1 MTTSSYNLQVGYSVG
16 MAAAVGVVCALPI
29 LPVCNEV
36 AGGGHGSLW
45 PFYAFFAPVWLMSTM
60 WPNLPGDMFL
70 DLWFMIL
77 GMLGLYALYGG
88 FIAYARARQAGVW
101 AVLIVLGVHYV
112 SLVWL
117 PLGFDTI
124 ESLRSLGGTLGSLSI
139 VYSVGLTEAFVG
151 LQLLAFQFARS
162 AVPYRPRMSWAAG
175 VVLAAGLAAGVALY
189 SWGLT
194 CV

>member
-1 MTTSSYNLQVGYSVG
+1 MTTSSHNLQVGCSVA

-29 LPVCNEV
+29 FAACTEV
-36 AGGGHGSLW
+36 AGGGHGSAW
-45 PFYAFFAPVWLMSTM
+45 PFYAFFAPVWLASKML
-60 WPNLPGDMFL
+60 PNFPGNVFL
-70 DLWFMIL
+70 ELWVMIL
-77 GMLGLYALYGG
+77 AMFGLYGLYGG
-88 FIAYARARQAGVW
+88 FIACARARQAGVW

-124 ESLRSLGGTLGSLSI
+124 EHLTSLSRTLGSLSI
-139 VYSVGLTEAFVG
+139 TYSVGLTEAFLG

-162 AVPYRPRMSWAAG
+162 AVPYRPRMSWVAG
-175 VVLAAGLAAGVALY
+175 VVLAGGLAAGVALY

-194 CV
+194 CA